1 MNVSEVEWVLCPQEI
16 TMEAATGNINGSEKE
31 KSHFCACE
39 TPSALRA
46 TSPARRRCL
55 PPDGQAMGSR
65 AFDHK
70 RIFSVVI
77 VKRN

>member
-1 MNVSEVEWVLCPQEI
+1 MPTGNNN
-16 TMEAATGNINGSEKE
+16 EAATGNINGSEKE
-31 KSHFCACE
+31 KSHFRACE

-70 RIFSVVI
+70 RISFSCYSETELI
-77 VKRN
+77 GKS